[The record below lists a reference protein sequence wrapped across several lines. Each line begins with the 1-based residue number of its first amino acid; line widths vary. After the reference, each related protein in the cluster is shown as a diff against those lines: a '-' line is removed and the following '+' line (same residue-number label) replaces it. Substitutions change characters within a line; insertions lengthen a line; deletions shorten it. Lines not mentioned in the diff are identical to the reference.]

1 MLRYDAY
8 DVTEAFEMH
17 EFLQTD
23 SFYNIIDIETF
34 CNVNYRIQYLS
45 CKVLS
50 SIILYLS
57 VMISIRLDGGS
68 KRFMKER

>member
-8 DVTEAFEMH
+8 DVAQAFEMH

-34 CNVNYRIQYLS
+34 CNVNYHIQYLS
-45 CKVLS
+45 FVKY
-50 SIILYLS
+50 YLQ
-57 VMISIRLDGGS
+57 
-68 KRFMKER
+68 